1 MISFSQKIY
10 DQMIEHAK
18 KDYPNEACGLLGGP
32 PTKEDVSA
40 DALVADKRRIASVF
54 YPMRNLDNASISY
67 FMDSREQLQVMKKM
81 REANIELC
89 GIFHSHVAS
98 EAYPSEKD
106 VRLAFYG
113 DRSTEIFPAASYL
126 IVSLSD
132 MKDPVLRSFKIAQE
146 KVTEE
151 KISII

>member
-1 MISFSQKIY
+1 MFTIPRSVYQEMIA
-10 DQMIEHAK
+10 HAK
-18 KDYPNEACGLLGGP
+18 AGYPNEACGLLGGSP
-32 PTKEDVSA
+32 GNS
-40 DALVADKRRIASVF
+40 RVF
-54 YPMRNLDNASISY
+54 YPMLNRDDASISY
-67 FMDSREQLQVMKKM
+67 FMDPTQQLKVMKKM
-81 REANIELC
+81 REGGMDLC

-113 DRSTEIFPAASYL
+113 DKSTEIFPEASYL

-132 MKDPVLRSFKIAQE
+132 TENPVLRSFKIAQE

-151 KISII
+151 EIKIEN